1 MFRLM
6 LFLRNSS
13 VAFFLLIKSNT
24 SSIPPIKKIK
34 INIFNQ
40 ILKYKNTLLKL
51 RLLIRDEFT
60 NAKVRKKSK
69 WEHVLTIKF
78 LFHLKYNMSV

>member
-1 MFRLM
+1 M

>member
-6 LFLRNSS
+6 LFLKNSS

-51 RLLIRDEFT
+51 RLLIRDEYIILIVDY
-60 NAKVRKKSK
+60 K
-69 WEHVLTIKF
+69 II
-78 LFHLKYNMSV
+78 M

>member
-1 MFRLM
+1 M

-24 SSIPPIKKIK
+24 SFIPPIKKIK

-51 RLLIRDEFT
+51 RLLIRDEYIILIVDY
-60 NAKVRKKSK
+60 K
-69 WEHVLTIKF
+69 II
-78 LFHLKYNMSV
+78 M

>member
-1 MFRLM
+1 M

-60 NAKVRKKSK
+60 NAKLLQKSEMRKDIVIELSYKGFS
-69 WEHVLTIKF
+69 
-78 LFHLKYNMSV
+78 